1 MNTSIEQFFE
11 RVWLGNTYER
21 WGIALTVA
29 IVATVAM
36 VIARKIVAMRLATL
50 AARTET
56 DLDDLVLDIV
66 KRTRGFFLLVI
77 AIALASHFLTLE
89 PGIEQLLRQ
98 YVVTVVALLQAGLW
112 GRGLVKFGVQ
122 RLVRSRASD
131 DPARTMGA
139 SILGIIGQVLVWV
152 TVGLLVLQNC
162 GVQVTPLITGLGVG
176 GIAVALALQSVLGDL
191 FASITILLD
200 KPFVVGDSIT
210 LGEFQ
215 GTVERIGI
223 KTTRLR
229 SINGEEIVMGN
240 ADLVN
245 SRIRNF
251 KRLSERRN
259 LFTIGVTY
267 STTSAQLAA
276 IPKSLREIIERV
288 PNTRFERA
296 HFKSFGDFA
305 LIFEVVYHVGR
316 NDYQSYM
323 DAQQAINFEIF
334 RRFGAEG
341 IEFAFPTQTVHYV
354 GNPADA
360 QGDTPGLEPA
370 PAD

>member
-1 MNTSIEQFFE
+1 MNTSIEQFLE

-21 WGIALTVA
+21 WLLALASVAVLTVGM
-29 IVATVAM
+29 M
-36 VIARKIVAMRLATL
+36 VLRKLFAMRLAVL

-56 DLDDLVLDIV
+56 DIDDLVLDLV
-66 KRTRGFFLLVI
+66 KRTREFFFLALAI
-77 AIALASHFLTLE
+77 AISSHILTLD
-89 PGIEQLLRQ
+89 PHVADLLRLRFVML
-98 YVVTVVALLQAGLW
+98 VVFVQAGLW
-112 GRGLVKFGVQ
+112 ARGLIHYGIQ
-122 RLVRSRASD
+122 RAIRGRAAD

-139 SILGIIGQVLVWV
+139 SILGIIGQVLVWSLV
-152 TVGLLVLQNC
+152 VLLVLQNY
-162 GVQVTPLITGLGVG
+162 GVEVTPILTGLGVG
-176 GIAVALALQSVLGDL
+176 GIAVALALQTVLGDL

-229 SINGEEIVMGN
+229 SVNGEEIVMGN

-245 SRIRNF
+245 SRVRNF

-259 LFTIGVTY
+259 LFTLGVTY
-267 STTSAQLAA
+267 STTPEQLAA
-276 IPKSLREIIERV
+276 IPSMLRELIEHV

-305 LIFEVVYHVGR
+305 LIFEIVYYVGR
-316 NDYQSYM
+316 NDYLSYM
-323 DAQQAINFEIF
+323 DAQQAINLEIY
-334 RRFGAEG
+334 RRFDAEG

-360 QGDTPGLEPA
+360 PDADLA